1 MCIDMTNFNLK
12 KIFHVKIPNPK
23 HITPRLVFII
33 FIFYVMSILFV
44 SSIIGVMGAEQLD
57 SNLSRSRIGKPDV
70 TIMTTDVYNT
80 PGIAKPAGF
89 DQEFQHET
97 STIEFSDDEPI
108 EGQTVIINT
117 TVFNIGTEG
126 TDAIVYFYDG
136 PIENDDLIG
145 TDMVTILPLSYDEAQ
160 TFWNTTYELEF
171 HTIFVLIIPE
181 DPENETD
188 PDNNE
193 ANKDIIINQIPIP
206 LFQAPSS
213 SFEDDTIE
221 FDGSYT
227 VDTQSDLDAGLMFYW
242 NFGDPYGN
250 QSNPSEVSGSNLSRP
265 AHIYTKSGEYN
276 ITLRVQ
282 DDGGAYDI
290 ITAKLIISNIAPI
303 AQFNVSN
310 TIPFEDEIITFDASE
325 SWDTAQIELV

>member
-1 MCIDMTNFNLK
+1 
-12 KIFHVKIPNPK
+12 
-23 HITPRLVFII
+23 
-33 FIFYVMSILFV
+33 
-44 SSIIGVMGAEQLD
+44 
-57 SNLSRSRIGKPDV
+57 
-70 TIMTTDVYNT
+70 
-80 PGIAKPAGF
+80 
-89 DQEFQHET
+89 
-97 STIEFSDDEPI
+97 
-108 EGQTVIINT
+108 
-117 TVFNIGTEG
+117 
-126 TDAIVYFYDG
+126 DG